1 LGSEEIGGE
10 LSALR
15 RLAIH
20 VGLLL
25 LTFLTTTF
33 AGVQWLNR
41 DPLELTNF
49 ASGLPYGILI
59 IVMLL
64 SHEMG
69 HYLAAVRN
77 KVAATLPYFLPF
89 PSFLF
94 FGFFPF
100 GTLGA
105 VIRLQSSVTSRRALF
120 DIGATGPIA
129 GFIVSVVFLI
139 IGFVTLPTIDYLYT
153 IHPEYVGLD
162 SIPAEGLT
170 FGTSILYS
178 SLAGAFSP
186 KGAFIPP
193 MNEIYHYP
201 FLCVG
206 WFGLFVTAMNL
217 LPVGQ
222 LDGGHIVYSM
232 FGQAYHRIAQAA
244 LIGLMIL
251 GTLGFLPL
259 LGIPFEFGWT
269 GWLFW
274 AVLLVFFMRGLH
286 QNRPP
291 INDDSPLD
299 TQRLVVGWVC
309 VCIFLVS
316 FSLVPLTIQFK

>member
-1 LGSEEIGGE
+1 VQ
-10 LSALR
+10 LSLLR
-15 RLAIH
+15 RLAVH

-25 LTFLTTTF
+25 LTFVTTTF

-49 ASGLPYGILI
+49 VSGLPYGILI
-59 IVMLL
+59 VTMLL

-69 HYLAAVRN
+69 HYLAALRN

-120 DIGATGPIA
+120 DIGAAGPIA
-129 GFIVSVVFLI
+129 GFVVSTVFLI
-139 IGFVTLPTIDYLYT
+139 IGFVTLPTIDYLYA

-162 SIPAEGLT
+162 SIPTEGLT
-170 FGTSILYS
+170 FGTSILYN
-178 SLAGAFSP
+178 SLAAVFSP

-193 MNEIYHYP
+193 MNEVYHYP

-217 LPVGQ
+217 LPIGQ

-232 FGQAYHRIAQAA
+232 FGQAYHRIAQGT
-244 LIGLMIL
+244 LIGLMVL

-274 AVLLVFFMRGLH
+274 AILLVFFMRGIQQH
-286 QNRPP
+286 RPP
-291 INDDSPLD
+291 IEDATPL
-299 TQRLVVGWVC
+299 TTSRMFLGWLTIL
-309 VCIFLVS
+309 IFFSS
-316 FSLVPLTIQFK
+316 FSITPLSLQMP

>member
-1 LGSEEIGGE
+1 
-10 LSALR
+10 
-15 RLAIH
+15 
-20 VGLLL
+20 V
-25 LTFLTTTF
+25 LTFFTTTF

-59 IVMLL
+59 IAMLL

-129 GFIVSVVFLI
+129 GFVLSVVFLI

-170 FGTSILYS
+170 FGTSILYNL
-178 SLAGAFSP
+178 LAAVFSP

-217 LPVGQ
+217 LPIGQ
-222 LDGGHIVYSM
+222 LDGGHIIYSM
-232 FGQAYHRIAQAA
+232 FGQAYHRIAQGA
-244 LIGLMIL
+244 LIGLTVL

-274 AVLLVFFMRGLH
+274 AVLLVFFMRGLR
-286 QNRPP
+286 QNRPQ
-291 INDDSPLD
+291 IDDDSPLD
-299 TQRLVVGWVC
+299 TVRLVVGWVC
-309 VCIFLVS
+309 VCIFFVS
-316 FSLVPLTIQFK
+316 FSLAPLTMELK

>member
-1 LGSEEIGGE
+1 LP
-10 LSALR
+10 LLR

-20 VGLLL
+20 VGLLS

-49 ASGLPYGILI
+49 VSGLPYGILI
-59 IVMLL
+59 ITMLL

-77 KVAATLPYFLPF
+77 KVSATLPYFLPF

-105 VIRLQSSVTSRRALF
+105 VIRLQSAVTSRRALF
-120 DIGATGPIA
+120 DIGVTGPIA
-129 GFIVSVVFLI
+129 GFIVSVIFLI

-162 SIPAEGLT
+162 KIPAEGLT
-170 FGTSILYS
+170 FGTSILYNL
-178 SLAGAFSP
+178 LAAVFSP
-186 KGAFIPP
+186 RGAFIPP

-217 LPVGQ
+217 LPIGQ
-222 LDGGHIVYSM
+222 LDGGHIVYAM
-232 FGQAYHRIAQAA
+232 FGQAYHRIAQGT
-244 LIGLMIL
+244 LIGLMVL

-274 AVLLVFFMRGLH
+274 AVLLVFFMRRTH
-286 QNRPP
+286 KHRPP
-291 INDDSPLD
+291 VEDATPLPAS
-299 TQRLVVGWVC
+299 RMLIGWLAILVFF
-309 VCIFLVS
+309 IS
-316 FSLVPLTIQFK
+316 FSITPLSLQMP

>member
-1 LGSEEIGGE
+1 
-10 LSALR
+10 
-15 RLAIH
+15 
-20 VGLLL
+20 
-25 LTFLTTTF
+25 
-33 AGVQWLNR
+33 
-41 DPLELTNF
+41 
-49 ASGLPYGILI
+49 
-59 IVMLL
+59 MLL

-69 HYLAAVRN
+69 HYLAAIRN
-77 KVAATLPYFLPF
+77 KIAATLPYFLPF

-120 DIGATGPIA
+120 DIGAAGPIA
-129 GFIVSVVFLI
+129 GFVVSVTFLI

-153 IHPEYVGLD
+153 IHPEYVGLGH
-162 SIPAEGLT
+162 IPTDGLT
-170 FGTSILYS
+170 FGTSLLYNF
-178 SLAGAFSP
+178 LAAVFSP

-193 MNEIYHYP
+193 MNEVYHYP

-217 LPVGQ
+217 LPIGQ
-222 LDGGHIVYSM
+222 LDGGHIIYSM
-232 FGQAYHRIAQAA
+232 FGQAYHRIAQGA
-244 LIGLMIL
+244 LIGLTVL

-274 AVLLVFFMRGLH
+274 AILLVFFMRGTR

-291 INDDSPLD
+291 IEDATPLTTSRMFMGWLTILIFISSFSISPLAL
-299 TQRLVVGWVC
+299 Q
-309 VCIFLVS
+309 I
-316 FSLVPLTIQFK
+316 P

>member
-1 LGSEEIGGE
+1 MSL
-10 LSALR
+10 LR
-15 RLAIH
+15 RLVIH

-41 DPLELTNF
+41 DALELTNF
-49 ASGLPYGILI
+49 GSGLPYGILI
-59 IVMLL
+59 ITMLL

-77 KVAATLPYFLPF
+77 RVAATLPYFLPF

-129 GFIVSVVFLI
+129 GFVVSVIFLI
-139 IGFVTLPTIDYLYT
+139 IGFLNLPPIDYLYT

-162 SIPAEGLT
+162 RIPTEGLT
-170 FGTSILYS
+170 FGTSMLYNFLAAVFS
-178 SLAGAFSP
+178 S

-193 MNEIYHYP
+193 MNEVYHYP

-217 LPVGQ
+217 LPIGQ
-222 LDGGHIVYSM
+222 LDGGHIVYAM
-232 FGQAYHRIAQAA
+232 FGEIYHRIAQGT
-244 LIGLMIL
+244 LIGLMVL

-259 LGIPFEFGWT
+259 FGIPFAYGWT

-274 AVLLVFFMRGLH
+274 AILLVFFMRGLRQH
-286 QNRPP
+286 RPSLS
-291 INDDSPLD
+291 DDSQLD
-299 TQRLVVGWVC
+299 NPRLIVGWIC
-309 VCIFLVS
+309 VCIFLIS
-316 FSLVPLTIQFK
+316 FSLVPLSLEFK

>member
-1 LGSEEIGGE
+1 
-10 LSALR
+10 LSSLR
-15 RLAIH
+15 RLTVH

-49 ASGLPYGILI
+49 VSGLPYGILI
-59 IVMLL
+59 ITMLL

-77 KVAATLPYFLPF
+77 KVSATLPYFLPF

-129 GFIVSVVFLI
+129 GFVVSVIFLI

-162 SIPAEGLT
+162 RIPAEGLT
-170 FGTSILYS
+170 FGTSILYNLLS
-178 SLAGAFSP
+178 AVFSP
-186 KGAFIPP
+186 SGAFIPP

-217 LPVGQ
+217 LPIGQ
-222 LDGGHIVYSM
+222 LDGGHIIYAM
-232 FGQAYHRIAQAA
+232 FGQGYHRIAQGA
-244 LIGLMIL
+244 LIGLMVL

-274 AVLLVFFMRGLH
+274 AILLVFFMRGQRKH
-286 QNRPP
+286 RPP
-291 INDDSPLD
+291 ISDDTPLD
-299 TQRLVVGWVC
+299 NLRLVFGWIC
-309 VCIFLVS
+309 VCIFFVS
-316 FSLVPLTIQFK
+316 FSLVPLAIELK